1 MRKEHV
7 SHMEP
12 CLLCG
17 STGSGAIEHNQDFED
32 LADKFIELASRAND
46 HAALKDLAAKQIERM
61 GCFSTT
67 GNGATSGP
75 SALYRLRR
83 AKIAYKALGEMV
95 KSLETHAS
103 SEHRFDKNGHQI

>member
-1 MRKEHV
+1 MSKERI

-17 STGSGAIEHNQDFED
+17 STGSGAVDRNPEYEA
-32 LADKFIELASRAND
+32 LLEKYIELAVRSKD
-46 HAALKDLAAKQIERM
+46 HAALKDLAAAQVERM

-67 GNGATSGP
+67 GHAGSGP

-83 AKIAYKALGEMV
+83 AKIAQKALSAMV
-95 KSLETHAS
+95 GDLEPIAS
-103 SEHRFDKNGHQI
+103 DEHRFDGNGHLI